1 VVRIAKNTDP
11 RRLRELKRKIH
22 DEAYLALAIAKIAQD
37 LTQNML
43 KEENG

>member
-11 RRLRELKRKIH
+11 RRLNELKRKIH
-22 DEAYLALAIAKIAQD
+22 DEGYIALAIAKIAQD